1 MKRREV
7 IVGAAVVAAAGAI
20 PAVAGYQG
28 AGAATTAEGTV
39 PRAAAA
45 ASHTE
50 RYQGRT
56 IRVADHGGTPVVTI
70 DGRELHL
77 MRLGDDAYVSAM
89 CHYELSATPLQ
100 AARRAVQELRGAQ
113 LLPLGHSGTHQA

>member
-1 MKRREV
+1 MKRREAL
-7 IVGAAVVAAAGAI
+7 IGAAAVGAGAAI
-20 PAVAGYQG
+20 PAVAGYRGGGGQ
-28 AGAATTAEGTV
+28 T
-39 PRAAAA
+39 A
-45 ASHTE
+45 ASAPVVAEAPAVHTE

-56 IRVADHGGTPVVTI
+56 IQVADHGGTPAVTI

-77 MRLGDDAYVSAM
+77 MRLADDAYLSAM

-113 LLPLGHSGTHQA
+113 LLPLGHSGVHQT

>member
-1 MKRREV
+1 MKRRDAL
-7 IVGAAVVAAAGAI
+7 IGAAAVGAAAI
-20 PAVAGYQG
+20 PAVAGYRRGSGQRATG
-28 AGAATTAEGTV
+28 APVAHPAPAV
-39 PRAAAA
+39 
-45 ASHTE
+45 HTE

-56 IRVADHGGTPVVTI
+56 IQVADHGGTPTVTI

-77 MRLGDDAYVSAM
+77 MRLADDAYLSAM

-113 LLPLGHSGTHQA
+113 LLPLGHSGVHQA

>member
-7 IVGAAVVAAAGAI
+7 IAGVAAVAAAGAI

-28 AGAATTAEGTV
+28 ASAGTADAHPAAH
-39 PRAAAA
+39 AAGEV
-45 ASHTE
+45 HTE

-56 IRVADHGGTPVVTI
+56 IRVADHGGAPVVTI

-77 MRLGDDAYVSAM
+77 MRLGEGAYLSAL